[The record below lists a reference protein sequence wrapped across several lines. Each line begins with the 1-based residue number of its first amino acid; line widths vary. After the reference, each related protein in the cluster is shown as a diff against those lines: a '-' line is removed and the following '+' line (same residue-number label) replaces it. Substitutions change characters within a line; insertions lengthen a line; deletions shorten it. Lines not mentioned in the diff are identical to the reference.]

1 MLNGHGVDCVGY
13 SEDVNLRY
21 EETSTPEERPG
32 RSDYSNGDVPA
43 LQLDI
48 SGRNSPLDRRR
59 RGSVKQ
65 HARVPSRLRN
75 SFSSDNTVTDPIAL
89 SIPPRPEVTFPKQ
102 NGEALSEQA
111 LITDDDNEEHIPD
124 WRDTPTQPGSKRARL
139 SSDATEVHERN
150 GTDGPTQATVARA
163 KVDSTLAVIPAE
175 AFKRLTHKFPKA
187 SAHIVQGK
195 AELLR
200 IWLLRHN
207 EADSTFF
214 PVILTRLHRV
224 TFLTAHEYLG
234 LTKELVKTEK
244 AINDLACY
252 PLPSKFYE
260 TGGIERLRQRFLQE
274 TKAVDQPLQSPEA
287 DYFSERRK
295 SSYPLATPYHGPQ
308 MGRNMHTD
316 SSFDLGPEAIR
327 MRSLSRNPS
336 LLDLQTPPS
345 IASPGSTRSRES
357 SSSFSGSRV
366 SRNVGD
372 LLSMTSLDSTTNLM
386 SHSPEKG
393 SISLPS
399 ENDSSKVT
407 GSSRKHISFAVGEAD
422 KFDLRE
428 EVMTCISKSIGLI
441 QPSASS
447 PPSAEGSPVLHA
459 HDGSLKRAIFSTSFG
474 SLSYLGMHNRDDDTS
489 VTSSSATGALD
500 VPELENETEI
510 LFFKRDSTLVKAGE
524 KGAGLFFVIE
534 GFLDVLMPE
543 GHMGHLEKAS
553 VPSPVRSEAQSRATS
568 PPPQSANK
576 AGSKRPSRQSSR
588 QSSPPPP
595 PLSNPNPRP
604 PKVLF
609 TVKPGGI
616 AGYLSSLSGFASYV
630 DIKAKTDVYVGFLP
644 AKALERI
651 MDRRPIVLLTLAK
664 RLISL
669 LPPLVVHIDSALEWM
684 QVNSGQVI
692 HRQGDKADSFY
703 FVNQGRLRAIAEK
716 AGVSAVEILA
726 EFGQGDSV
734 GERKSPSFCLL
745 RIIRTNMCPPQLTA

>member
-1 MLNGHGVDCVGY
+1 M
-13 SEDVNLRY
+13 
-21 EETSTPEERPG
+21 
-32 RSDYSNGDVPA
+32 
-43 LQLDI
+43 Q
-48 SGRNSPLDRRR
+48 SG
-59 RGSVKQ
+59 
-65 HARVPSRLRN
+65 
-75 SFSSDNTVTDPIAL
+75 FT
-89 SIPPRPEVTFPKQ
+89 
-102 NGEALSEQA
+102 
-111 LITDDDNEEHIPD
+111 
-124 WRDTPTQPGSKRARL
+124 
-139 SSDATEVHERN
+139 
-150 GTDGPTQATVARA
+150 
-163 KVDSTLAVIPAE
+163 
-175 AFKRLTHKFPKA
+175 
-187 SAHIVQGK
+187 
-195 AELLR
+195 
-200 IWLLRHN
+200 
-207 EADSTFF
+207 
-214 PVILTRLHRV
+214 VILTRLHRV

-252 PLPSKFYE
+252 PLPAKFYE

-274 TKAVDQPLQSPEA
+274 TKAVDQPAQPAEP

-308 MGRNMHTD
+308 MGKNMHTD
-316 SSFDLGPEAIR
+316 SSFDFGPEAIR

-336 LLDLQTPPS
+336 LINVQTSPMV
-345 IASPGSTRSRES
+345 ASPGSTRSRES

-372 LLSMTSLDSTTNLM
+372 LLSMTSLDNTTNLM

-393 SISLPS
+393 SIALPAEDGNS
-399 ENDSSKVT
+399 T
-407 GSSRKHISFAVGEAD
+407 QGGSPRKHISFAVGEAD
-422 KFDLRE
+422 NFDLRE

-441 QPSASS
+441 QPSHSS
-447 PPSAEGSPVLHA
+447 APSAEGSPVLHA
-459 HDGSLKRAIFSTSFG
+459 TDGSLKRAVFSTSFG
-474 SLSYLGMHNRDDDTS
+474 SLSYLGMHGRDDETS
-489 VTSSSATGALD
+489 VTSSSATGAFD
-500 VPELENETEI
+500 GPELENETEI
-510 LFFKRDSTLVKAGE
+510 LFFKRDSTLVKAGD

-543 GHMGHLEKAS
+543 GHTGYLEQAS
-553 VPSPVRSEAQSRATS
+553 NASPARSEAESRATS
-568 PPPQSANK
+568 PPPRSSGK
-576 AGSKRPSRQSSR
+576 AGSRQSSR
-588 QSSPPPP
+588 HPSRTSSPPPA
-595 PLSNPNPRP
+595 STKTANQRS

-716 AGVSAVEILA
+716 PGISAVEILA

-734 GERKSPSFCLL
+734 GERK
-745 RIIRTNMCPPQLTA
+745 

>member
-1 MLNGHGVDCVGY
+1 M
-13 SEDVNLRY
+13 
-21 EETSTPEERPG
+21 
-32 RSDYSNGDVPA
+32 
-43 LQLDI
+43 
-48 SGRNSPLDRRR
+48 
-59 RGSVKQ
+59 
-65 HARVPSRLRN
+65 
-75 SFSSDNTVTDPIAL
+75 
-89 SIPPRPEVTFPKQ
+89 
-102 NGEALSEQA
+102 
-111 LITDDDNEEHIPD
+111 
-124 WRDTPTQPGSKRARL
+124 
-139 SSDATEVHERN
+139 
-150 GTDGPTQATVARA
+150 
-163 KVDSTLAVIPAE
+163 
-175 AFKRLTHKFPKA
+175 
-187 SAHIVQGK
+187 
-195 AELLR
+195 
-200 IWLLRHN
+200 
-207 EADSTFF
+207 
-214 PVILTRLHRV
+214 ILTRLHRV

-244 AINDLACY
+244 AINELACY

-274 TKAVDQPLQSPEA
+274 TKAVDQPSTPAEA

-308 MGRNMHTD
+308 MGKNMHTD
-316 SSFDLGPEAIR
+316 SSADLGPDAIR
-327 MRSLSRNPS
+327 MRTLSRNPS
-336 LLDLQTPPS
+336 MADLKSSPS
-345 IASPGSTRSRES
+345 VASPGATRSRES

-372 LLSMTSLDSTTNLM
+372 LLSMTSLDNTTNLM

-393 SISLPS
+393 SIALPA
-399 ENDSSKVT
+399 ENDSPKQAGGT
-407 GSSRKHISFAVGEAD
+407 GRKHISFAVGEAD
-422 KFDLRE
+422 KFDLRD

-441 QPSASS
+441 QPAQSTA
-447 PPSAEGSPVLHA
+447 PSAEGSPVLHA
-459 HDGSLKRAIFSTSFG
+459 HDGSLKRAVFSTSFG
-474 SLSYLGMHNRDDDTS
+474 SLSYLGMHNRDDETS
-489 VTSSSATGALD
+489 ITSSSATGMLD

-510 LFFKRDSTLVKAGE
+510 LFFRRDSTLVKAGD

-543 GHMGHLEKAS
+543 GHVGYLEKAS
-553 VPSPVRSEAQSRATS
+553 NPSPMRSEAPSRATS
-568 PPPQSANK
+568 PPPARPGK
-576 AGSKRPSRQSSR
+576 AASKQGSRHPSRQST
-588 QSSPPPP
+588 PPPAA
-595 PLSNPNPRP
+595 NAANNQRA

-616 AGYLSSLSGFASYV
+616 AGYLSSLSGFSSYV

-716 AGVSAVEILA
+716 PGISGVEILA

-734 GERKSPSFCLL
+734 GERKSAHLARAGLVLIHVSDSRLYHGNTTKLNAACDP
-745 RIIRTNMCPPQLTA
+745 

>member
-1 MLNGHGVDCVGY
+1 M
-13 SEDVNLRY
+13 
-21 EETSTPEERPG
+21 
-32 RSDYSNGDVPA
+32 
-43 LQLDI
+43 
-48 SGRNSPLDRRR
+48 
-59 RGSVKQ
+59 
-65 HARVPSRLRN
+65 
-75 SFSSDNTVTDPIAL
+75 
-89 SIPPRPEVTFPKQ
+89 
-102 NGEALSEQA
+102 
-111 LITDDDNEEHIPD
+111 
-124 WRDTPTQPGSKRARL
+124 
-139 SSDATEVHERN
+139 
-150 GTDGPTQATVARA
+150 
-163 KVDSTLAVIPAE
+163 
-175 AFKRLTHKFPKA
+175 
-187 SAHIVQGK
+187 
-195 AELLR
+195 
-200 IWLLRHN
+200 
-207 EADSTFF
+207 
-214 PVILTRLHRV
+214 

-274 TKAVDQPLQSPEA
+274 TKAVDQPRQPPET

-308 MGRNMHTD
+308 MGRNMHTE

-327 MRSLSRNPS
+327 MRTLSRNPS
-336 LLDLQTPPS
+336 LVDLQSPLS
-345 IASPGSTRSRES
+345 VASPGSTRSRES

-372 LLSMTSLDSTTNLM
+372 LLSMTSLDNTTNLM

-399 ENDSSKVT
+399 EDDNSKHT
-407 GSSRKHISFAVGEAD
+407 GTPRKHISFAVGEAD

-447 PPSAEGSPVLHA
+447 APSAEGSPVLHA
-459 HDGSLKRAIFSTSFG
+459 HDGSLKRALFSTSFG
-474 SLSYLGMHNRDDDTS
+474 SLSYLGMQNRDDDTS
-489 VTSSSATGALD
+489 VTSSSATGAFD

-510 LFFKRDSTLVKAGE
+510 LFFKRDSTLVKAGD

-543 GHMGHLEKAS
+543 GHVGYLEKAS
-553 VPSPVRSEAQSRATS
+553 NPSPVRSEVPSRATS
-568 PPPQSANK
+568 PPPQPSSK

-595 PLSNPNPRP
+595 TPIPSQRP

-692 HRQGDKADSFY
+692 HRQGDRADSFY

-716 AGVSAVEILA
+716 SGISAVEILA

-734 GERKSPSFCLL
+734 GERESFGCW
-745 RIIRTNMCPPQLTA
+745 